1 MKSKGCIIETMPKK
15 SLGQNFLKSTKAI
28 SDIVAAGRISPKDTI
43 LEIGP
48 GKGALTEKLLT
59 TGAKVIAVEKDRELI
74 PLLEEKFAQEILER
88 RFTLI
93 ESDILDFNPS
103 QLATSNYKLIGNI
116 PYYITGAIIRKF
128 LETNLQP
135 ELMVLLVQKE
145 VAERIVARP
154 GPWSDRRS
162 GDGKQSI
169 LSMSVQVYGKPKIIG
184 KVSARYFSPAP
195 KVDSAIILVDN
206 ISKKNFKN
214 ISEKDFFK
222 VIKTAFGQKRKTLMK
237 NLSHDFKNKANLL
250 GIFQSLGISEK
261 ARAEDL
267 FLEKMLDLAK
277 KIFPQ

>member
-1 MKSKGCIIETMPKK
+1 
-15 SLGQNFLKSTKAI
+15 
-28 SDIVAAGRISPKDTI
+28 
-43 LEIGP
+43 
-48 GKGALTEKLLT
+48 
-59 TGAKVIAVEKDRELI
+59 
-74 PLLEEKFAQEILER
+74 
-88 RFTLI
+88 
-93 ESDILDFNPS
+93 
-103 QLATSNYKLIGNI
+103 
-116 PYYITGAIIRKF
+116 
-128 LETNLQP
+128 
-135 ELMVLLVQKE
+135 
-145 VAERIVARP
+145 
-154 GPWSDRRS
+154 
-162 GDGKQSI
+162 
-169 LSMSVQVYGKPKIIG
+169 MSVQVYGKPKIIG